1 MAIQRLMRQK
11 INVSS
16 IMLFEWKRN
25 LEFNLRNLINKH
37 LLTVEDLNT
46 SFEHQD
52 RIFTIIG
59 MTESENVILSEEIDG
74 ELYYW
79 ECTSGFVQMKLNRFY
94 VEWKKV
100 NGIRVP
106 FPMTYEDRKLYLANN
121 RVYRKK
127 KEETEEEQPV
137 METYVEDVYSD
148 EESL

>member
-16 IMLFEWKRN
+16 TMIFEWKRN
-25 LEFNLRNLINKH
+25 MEFNLRNLINKH
-37 LLTVEDLNT
+37 LLKVEDLNT

-52 RIFTIIG
+52 RTFTIVG
-59 MTESENVILSEEIDG
+59 MTSSENVILSEEIDG

-79 ECTSGFVQMKLNRFY
+79 ECTPHFVQMKLNRFY

-106 FPMTYEDRKLYLANN
+106 FSMAYEDRKLYLTNN
-121 RVYRKK
+121 RAYRKK
-127 KEETEEEQPV
+127 KEETVEEEPV
-137 METYVEDVYSD
+137 METYVEDIYSND
-148 EESL
+148 ESL